1 MNTLNCALEWTA
13 DNNLQRVIE
22 PLASYISATTRPRAA
37 LMSALAVLI
46 SEVEQTN
53 RAATMHLTTLLGN
66 HLS

>member
-1 MNTLNCALEWTA
+1 MNTLNCALEWGA
-13 DNNLQRVIE
+13 DSNLERVVE

-53 RAATMHLTTLLGN
+53 RAAKMHLTSLLGN

>member
-1 MNTLNCALEWTA
+1 MNTLNCAVEWGADSELE
-13 DNNLQRVIE
+13 RVIE

-53 RAATMHLTTLLGN
+53 RTATTFLTSMLGN